1 MFFLILKFAKKKMQA
16 TVEKWTKIVLI
27 NLSIVALLGVTLRYK
42 IAFSLP
48 FIDQKNLLHGHSHF
62 AFSGWITQALMI
74 LFIFYLQKNGRE
86 KPFRR
91 YGWILSANLIISYG
105 MLVCFAVQG
114 YAFFSILFST
124 LSIFISY
131 IFATLFWKD
140 LNKLKLN
147 QNSHLWFK
155 AALLFNVVSSI
166 GPFILAYMMY
176 SHEVN
181 QKIYLVSIYY
191 FLHFQYNGWFLFAC
205 MGLFINKLH
214 QFFPRQKNFKTIFWI
229 FALSI
234 IPSYFLS
241 ALWLPIHKIIY
252 ILVVISAVM
261 QMVGWIWFIKIIRNY
276 FPALK
281 KELSS
286 PAKWLF
292 FLAAIS
298 MSIKLVLQLGSTLP
312 SLSQLAFGFRPII
325 IGYLHLVLLGLFSLF
340 MLGYIIAE
348 KLLVTH
354 KLTIA
359 GLIVFVS
366 GVFINELFLMLQGV
380 MALATKSIPYINE
393 LLLFAAVILFT
404 GIALIN
410 IRQISS
416 DLLPGKTMK

>member
-1 MFFLILKFAKKKMQA
+1 MQA

-27 NLSIVALLGVTLRYK
+27 NLSVVALFGVILRYK

-62 AFSGWITQALMI
+62 AFSGWISQALMI
-74 LFIFYLQKNGRE
+74 LLIFYLQKNGRE
-86 KPFRR
+86 RPFKR
-91 YGWILSANLIISYG
+91 YGWILFANLISSYG
-105 MLVCFAVQG
+105 MLVFFAIQG

-124 LSIFISY
+124 LCIFISY
-131 IFATLFWKD
+131 IFATVFWKD

-155 AALLFNVVSSI
+155 AALLFNVISSV
-166 GPFILAYMMY
+166 GPFSLAYMMY
-176 SHEVN
+176 SQEIN
-181 QKIYLVSIYY
+181 QKIYLASVYY

-205 MGLFINKLH
+205 MGLFIYKLH
-214 QFFPRQKNFKTIFWI
+214 QFFPEQKNFKTIFWI
-229 FALSI
+229 FALSCV
-234 IPSYFLS
+234 PSYFLS

-252 ILVVISAVM
+252 VLVVISAVM
-261 QMVGWIWFIKIIRNY
+261 QMVGWIWFLKIIRNY
-276 FPALK
+276 FPALR
-281 KELSS
+281 KELSD

-292 FLAAIS
+292 LLAAVA
-298 MSIKLVLQLGSTLP
+298 MSIKLLLQLGSTLP

-340 MLGYIIAE
+340 ILGYIIAE

-359 GLIVFVS
+359 GLIIFVS
-366 GVFINELFLMLQGV
+366 GVFINELFLMFQGL

-393 LLLFAAVILFT
+393 LLLFAAIILFT
-404 GIALIN
+404 GISLIN

-416 DLLPGKTMK
+416 AMQRGKTKR